1 MSTMKRALIA
11 ASFVL
16 VAATTAQAQAPGH
29 SGGAVAIGSDGRRD
43 VAARDR
49 ARSSQPAALPRG
61 HGAAPARNY
70 GAVAIG
76 ADSASGQP
84 VARLRAVPVQRY
96 QGATEGAR
104 AIGSDR

>member
-1 MSTMKRALIA
+1 MSTIQRALIV

-16 VAATTAQAQAPGH
+16 VAATAAHAQAPGH
-29 SGGAVAIGSDGRRD
+29 SGGAVAIGSDS
-43 VAARDR
+43 A
-49 ARSSQPAALPRG
+49 S
-61 HGAAPARNY
+61 GAAIARPHAHDAAPVQNY
-70 GAVAIG
+70 GAMAIG

-84 VARLRAVPVQRY
+84 VSGPRAIPVRRY

>member
-1 MSTMKRALIA
+1 MSIFKRALIA
-11 ASFVL
+11 ASFAI
-16 VAATTAQAQAPGH
+16 VATAAQAQAPGH
-29 SGGAVAIGSDGRRD
+29 SGGAVAIGSDSASG
-43 VAARDR
+43 APIARPH
-49 ARSSQPAALPRG
+49 AQ
-61 HGAAPARNY
+61 GAAPVRSY

-84 VARLRAVPVQRY
+84 VSGPRAVPVQRY

>member
-16 VAATTAQAQAPGH
+16 VAATTAQAQGPGH
-29 SGGAVAIGSDGRRD
+29 SGGAVAIGSDGG
-43 VAARDR
+43 
-49 ARSSQPAALPRG
+49 SSQPAALPRG

>member
-1 MSTMKRALIA
+1 MSIFKRALIA
-11 ASFVL
+11 ASFAI
-16 VAATTAQAQAPGH
+16 VATAAQAQAPGH
-29 SGGAVAIGSDGRRD
+29 SGGAVAIGSDSASG
-43 VAARDR
+43 APIAR
-49 ARSSQPAALPRG
+49 PRVQD
-61 HGAAPARNY
+61 AAPARNY

-84 VARLRAVPVQRY
+84 VSGPRAIPVQRY